1 MVLAAFAAAER
12 MEFEHDPWGAA
23 VRTRKKLKRAV
34 EIAAVEA
41 LFAGARAMPRRF
53 GLSAFAALG
62 VAGAR
67 VFERDRRRALENLAV
82 AFPEV
87 PAPIREALARASFRA
102 LGRNTFE
109 ALRLSGMSP
118 SRIRERVERV
128 EGMQHFDDA
137 YRAGKGIVV
146 VTGHIGCWELMPAYF
161 VSIGYPVSVV
171 ARRMK
176 SERLNAK
183 LVAMR
188 SSVGVSSLDRD
199 ENPRRMLETLRRGEI
214 LGVLIDQHTSVAG
227 VYVPFFDRPA
237 YTPTAAAKMAL
248 ATGATILPMGTFMAR
263 NGRHV
268 VHVAPPIPVD
278 RALRGAASKD
288 AVVRALTTEC
298 SLAVERL
305 IRLDPTQ
312 WVWFH
317 HRWRE
322 PKEEAGVEVAY
333 AAEG

>member
-1 MVLAAFAAAER
+1 MVLTAFAAVER
-12 MEFEHDPWGAA
+12 MDSGHDPWGAA

-41 LFAGARAMPRRF
+41 LFVAARAMPRRL
-53 GLSAFAALG
+53 GTAVFATLA
-62 VAGAR
+62 AIGAR
-67 VFERDRRRALENLAV
+67 VFERDRRRAVENLAG

-109 ALRLSGMSP
+109 ALRLAGTSP
-118 SRIRERVERV
+118 EKIQERVERV
-128 EGMQHFDDA
+128 EGMQHFVDA
-137 YRAGKGIVV
+137 HRAGKGIIVA
-146 VTGHIGCWELMPAYF
+146 TGHIGCWELMPAYF
-161 VSIGYPVSVV
+161 VSIGYPISVV

-183 LVAMR
+183 LGTMR
-188 SSVGVSSLDRD
+188 ASLGVSSIDRD
-199 ENPRRMLETLRRGEI
+199 ENPRRILEPLRRGEI

-237 YTPTAAAKMAL
+237 YTPTAVAKMAL
-248 ATGATILPMGTFMAR
+248 ATGATILPMGILRAR

-268 VHVAPPIPVD
+268 VHVAPAIPVERVRRD
-278 RALRGAASKD
+278 TASKD
-288 AVVRALTTEC
+288 AAVRALTAEC

-322 PKEEAGVEVAY
+322 PSREEGAAVAY